1 MTIWISVLVV
11 GALSLAFRVLPVLA
25 VARNGVGPRT
35 ADALRHAGAGAIAA
49 LIVLAVLRPTTGSH
63 IHGTALFAV
72 GVGGLLAWRGHS
84 MLTVVLAGGGSYAV
98 ATALAAIL

>member
-1 MTIWISVLVV
+1 MTIWISVLAV
-11 GALSLAFRVLPVLA
+11 GALSLAFRLLPVLA
-25 VARNGVGPRT
+25 VARKGVRPGT

-49 LIVLAVLRPTTGSH
+49 LIVLAVLGPTTATD
-63 IHGTALFAV
+63 IHGAVLCAV

-98 ATALAAIL
+98 ATALTAIL